1 MGILFALITSFSQ
14 AIGYVALK
22 KSYEELPPSVA
33 FLFDAMFGLIILIPF
48 SLIMGF
54 NFNQAPMVFLYAII
68 SAILSEAFVFY
79 VFSKGELSI
88 TATIFSSYPIYT
100 VLFSFFVNNDRPS
113 PIHWL
118 FIILTIL
125 GTVIVSLP
133 NKFNKAEF
141 KKKALILWGLAA
153 AVSVGFAD
161 SISKNIIDKTSVEAF
176 MFALA
181 IVQVPVAL
189 IYLRLE
195 KQKLSQFVNIIS
207 HFKKYKFALLGSL
220 LNIITV
226 FFLWLAFS
234 SADLSVVSPLT
245 AIYPGITILLAY
257 LFLKERIKLKDF
269 IGLIVIISGVIGI
282 SYFYQ
287 G

>member
-1 MGILFALITSFSQ
+1 MGIIFALITSFSQ

-22 KSYEELPPSVA
+22 KSYEELAPSVA
-33 FLFDAMFGLIILIPF
+33 FLFDAMFGLLILIPF
-48 SLIMGF
+48 SLIVGF
-54 NFNQAPMVFLYAII
+54 NFNQAPTVFLYAIV
-68 SAILSEAFVFY
+68 SATLSEAFVFY
-79 VFSKGELSI
+79 AFSKGELSI
-88 TATIFSSYPIYT
+88 TATIFSSYPVYT

-113 PIHWL
+113 TIHWL

-133 NKFNKAEF
+133 NKLNKSEF

-207 HFKKYKFALLGSL
+207 HFQKYKFALLGSL

-234 SADLSVVSPLT
+234 SSDLSVVSPLT

-269 IGLIVIISGVIGI
+269 IGLIIIIIGIIGI
-282 SYFYQ
+282 SYFYN

>member
-1 MGILFALITSFSQ
+1 
-14 AIGYVALK
+14 
-22 KSYEELPPSVA
+22 
-33 FLFDAMFGLIILIPF
+33 
-48 SLIMGF
+48 
-54 NFNQAPMVFLYAII
+54 
-68 SAILSEAFVFY
+68 
-79 VFSKGELSI
+79 
-88 TATIFSSYPIYT
+88 
-100 VLFSFFVNNDRPS
+100 
-113 PIHWL
+113 
-118 FIILTIL
+118 
-125 GTVIVSLP
+125 
-133 NKFNKAEF
+133 
-141 KKKALILWGLAA
+141 
-153 AVSVGFAD
+153 
-161 SISKNIIDKTSVEAF
+161 

-269 IGLIVIISGVIGI
+269 VGLIVIIAGVIGI
-282 SYFYQ
+282 SYFYK
-287 G
+287 

>member
-1 MGILFALITSFSQ
+1 MGIIFALITSLSQ

-33 FLFDAMFGLIILIPF
+33 FLFDAIFGLIILIPF

-54 NFNQAPMVFLYAII
+54 DFDQAPTVFVYAII

-100 VLFSFFVNNDRPS
+100 VLFSLFVNNDRPTLN
-113 PIHWL
+113 HWV
-118 FIILTIL
+118 FIIMTIL
-125 GTVIVSLP
+125 GTLIVSLP
-133 NKFNKAEF
+133 NKLNKSEF
-141 KKKALILWGLAA
+141 KKKTLILWGLAA

-161 SISKNIIDKTSVEAF
+161 SISKNIIDRTSVEVF

-181 IVQVPVAL
+181 IVQLPVAL
-189 IYLRLE
+189 IYLKLE
-195 KQKLSQFVNIIS
+195 NQKMSQFVNIVS
-207 HFKKYKFALLGSL
+207 HFNKYKFALLGSF
-220 LNIITV
+220 LNIVTV

-234 SADLSVVSPLT
+234 SANLSVVSPLT

-257 LFLKERIKLKDF
+257 LFLKERIKFNDF
-269 IGLIVIISGVIGI
+269 VGLVVIIIGVIGI
-282 SYFYQ
+282 SYFYT